1 MFTDFYDDELIKLGG
16 QDLIERRKCPLEVS
30 TQFNLLSSCGFKV
43 PNFYSVS
50 KGDDICRMNRANRAN
65 NSPWLV
71 LSEPSRGYRLKPLL
85 VATSEEKERAK
96 YIFEHIEAEDNLR
109 TRYYI
114 IAGNIFKFDIW
125 FNGSASHPY
134 DAFVDIN
141 RFKELE
147 FSDFEVCDLSDRRHK
162 EVINL
167 VNSFY
172 PLFSIDLIQ
181 AVDGEEYAVGFD
193 CTPRLLGTP
202 LENIATA
209 NQLAKALLRQ

>member
-16 QDLIERRKCPLEVS
+16 QDLIECRKYPLEVS
-30 TQFNLLSSCGFKV
+30 TQFNLLSTCGFKV

-50 KGDDICRMNRANRAN
+50 KGDDISRMNRANRAN

-71 LSEPSRGYRLKPLL
+71 LTEPSRGYQLKPLL

-96 YIFEHIEAEDNLR
+96 YVFEHIEAEDNLR

-141 RFKELE
+141 RFQELE
-147 FSDFEVCDLSDRRHK
+147 FSDFEVCDLFDRRHK

-172 PLFSIDLIQ
+172 PLISIDLIQ
-181 AVDGEEYAVGFD
+181 SADGEEYALGFD
-193 CTPRLLGTP
+193 RTPRLKGTP
-202 LENIATA
+202 LENIANA
-209 NQLAKALLRQ
+209 NQLAKALLRR